1 MGRFWGNELRGN
13 ETLLLHLIVSLTLQC
28 IQYTI
33 FKLSS
38 DELYLSHTQL
48 YRVNVF
54 SAFNP
59 SKWAADC
66 AAPGEQLGVRY
77 LTQGSHLSRGQFLP
91 EPGFEPTTLGYKS
104 NALSIRPRLPRVSI
118 EDWVPRQPVH
128 FLFHC
133 LIPILSFSLALLF
146 LACFIF
152 VSFRLSVRL
161 HLFQSNLQ

>member
-1 MGRFWGNELRGN
+1 MKWNLAAPSDSFP
-13 ETLLLHLIVSLTLQC
+13 HASV
-28 IQYTI
+28 YTI
-33 FKLSS
+33 YKLSS

-59 SKWAADC
+59 SKC
-66 AAPGEQLGVRY
+66 THTAPGEQLGVRS
-77 LTQGSHLSRGQFLP
+77 LAQGSHLSRGHFQP
-91 EPGFEPTTLGYKS
+91 EPGFEPTTSGYKS

-118 EDWVPRQPVH
+118 EDWVPRQTMH

-133 LIPILSFSLALLF
+133 LVPILSFSLALLF